1 MGIWRIAFEQD
12 GRVSALSLIGQ
23 LLKPE
28 AEALRESF
36 KADYSRPSPIPS
48 KRMDGTPLTEE
59 DKQMWRQMEED
70 QSQERADEFSQVTQ
84 TA

>member
-1 MGIWRIAFEQD
+1 MLRYHMIRTDVLGICRIAFEQD
-12 GRVSALSLIGQ
+12 GRVSALSLIEQ

-48 KRMDGTPLTEE
+48 KRMDGTPLTE
-59 DKQMWRQMEED
+59 
-70 QSQERADEFSQVTQ
+70 SF
-84 TA
+84 